1 MPTEQ
6 LRVAYL
12 VSQYPALSHTFI
24 ESEINGLRELGVE
37 VHTFSVRPAPQ
48 AELITPALR
57 AEAART
63 EVILGRPKAAIL
75 RAQARLARRSPQV
88 YATLLARA
96 ARTGLPTPKGR
107 LWQLFYFAEGVI
119 LWQLLQ
125 ERGLRHVHVHMANVA
140 ADVART
146 AVAIGTALDGPDAGW
161 RWSLTVHGPGEFEV
175 VQQWDVPDKIR
186 SARAIA
192 PISDFC
198 RSQLMR
204 LVEPEQWAKMRVV
217 RMTVDTSRFA
227 PPISGRADHGGPLR
241 VLSVGR
247 LVPQKGGPVL
257 IDALNLL
264 AKRGIAV
271 VARIAGGG
279 PLDADLRAAVRRL
292 GLADRVEFLGP
303 VAQEDIVAQYHW
315 ADVFVLPSFQEGLPV
330 VLMEAMATGLPVVT
344 TQIAAVPE
352 LVADGDMG
360 RVVPAGRADLIA
372 DALAAE
378 AALGVAGR
386 HEQGR
391 RGRAAVEREFTS
403 ATAAPAMA
411 EFLRAAGEPQP
422 LG

>member
-161 RWSLTVHGPGEFEV
+161 RWSLT
-175 VQQWDVPDKIR
+175 
-186 SARAIA
+186 
-192 PISDFC
+192 C
-198 RSQLMR
+198 L
-204 LVEPEQWAKMRVV
+204 LY
-217 RMTVDTSRFA
+217 TSRC
-227 PPISGRADHGGPLR
+227 
-241 VLSVGR
+241 V
-247 LVPQKGGPVL
+247 
-257 IDALNLL
+257 
-264 AKRGIAV
+264 
-271 VARIAGGG
+271 
-279 PLDADLRAAVRRL
+279 
-292 GLADRVEFLGP
+292 
-303 VAQEDIVAQYHW
+303 
-315 ADVFVLPSFQEGLPV
+315 
-330 VLMEAMATGLPVVT
+330 
-344 TQIAAVPE
+344 
-352 LVADGDMG
+352 
-360 RVVPAGRADLIA
+360 
-372 DALAAE
+372 
-378 AALGVAGR
+378 
-386 HEQGR
+386 
-391 RGRAAVEREFTS
+391 
-403 ATAAPAMA
+403 
-411 EFLRAAGEPQP
+411 
-422 LG
+422 